1 MWFLQVYN
9 NEESVMN
16 RKREKGWF
24 QTEVPEVLGWYFQ
37 GAKLKLFSKPVD
49 WDGRDSGRK
58 LKEGIDMDEGVSETG
73 EKIFVGYI

>member
-1 MWFLQVYN
+1 
-9 NEESVMN
+9 MN

-24 QTEVPEVLGWYFQ
+24 QIEVFEVLGWYFQ
-37 GAKLKLFSKPVD
+37 GVKLKFFSKFVD

-58 LKEGIDMDEGVSETG
+58 FKEGIDMDEGVLEIG